1 MSRHFKPH
9 NKLFGTIPNLLF
21 GYKCF
26 QKERRKKENKGRKT
40 AKEEK
45 VKTYKYII
53 SNRNMQIYKSR
64 VENLRN
70 IRKSKKFISVRF

>member
-9 NKLFGTIPNLLF
+9 NKLFGTILTSFLGINVF
-21 GYKCF
+21 
-26 QKERRKKENKGRKT
+26 NKIVRKT

-53 SNRNMQIYKSR
+53 SNRNMQI
-64 VENLRN
+64 
-70 IRKSKKFISVRF
+70 

>member
-26 QKERRKKENKGRKT
+26 QKNKNKINKGRKT

-53 SNRNMQIYKSR
+53 SN
-64 VENLRN
+64 
-70 IRKSKKFISVRF
+70 